1 MIKKS
6 LILLLTSIIMSF
18 LFIGGVFL
26 LCILGI
32 TFPNRSNK
40 FSYDERNSLI
50 ISDKGNFLK
59 NLTIKIAND
68 SNCILYSIRLKDD
81 SIPSSCIRLDS
92 LIPNNYTLIMYDLH
106 KGIKKENNDKI
117 LIAPNSELTIHNGS
131 YGGVGGYKIRLRTNA
146 DNIIWEMR

>member
-1 MIKKS
+1 MKKA
-6 LILLLTSIIMSF
+6 LILFLTSIIMSF

-26 LCILGI
+26 LCIIGI

-59 NLTIKIAND
+59 SLTIKMTND

-92 LIPNNYTLIMYDLH
+92 LIPNNYSLIMYDLH
-106 KGIKKENNDKI
+106 KGKKEERKDKI
-117 LIAPNSELTIHNGS
+117 LIIPNSEFTIHNES
-131 YGGVGGYKIRLRTNA
+131 YGDVGGYKVRLRTNA
-146 DNIIWEMR
+146 ENIIWEVR

>member
-1 MIKKS
+1 MKKA
-6 LILLLTSIIMSF
+6 LILFLTSIIMSF

-26 LCILGI
+26 LCIIGI

-59 NLTIKIAND
+59 SLTIKMTND

-92 LIPNNYTLIMYDLH
+92 LIPNNYTLIMYDFH
-106 KGIKKENNDKI
+106 KGIEKGNIEKI
-117 LIAPNSELTIHNGS
+117 LIEPNSELTIHNGS
-131 YGGVGGYKIRLRTNA
+131 YGGVGGYNVRLRTNA
-146 DNIIWEMR
+146 ENIIWEVR

>member
-1 MIKKS
+1 MMKKG
-6 LILLLTSIIMSF
+6 LILLLTSIILSF

-26 LCILGI
+26 LCIIGI

-40 FSYDERNSLI
+40 FTYDERNSLI

-59 NLTIKIAND
+59 SLTVKITND
-68 SNCILYSIRLKDD
+68 SNCILYTIRLKDD

-92 LIPNNYTLIMYDLH
+92 LIPNNYTLIMYDQH
-106 KGIKKENNDKI
+106 KGIKKEINDKI

-131 YGGVGGYKIRLRTNA
+131 YGDVGGYKVRLRTNA
-146 DNIIWEMR
+146 ENIIREMR